1 MWIFD
6 CSTLRFLEVNDAAIN
21 TYGYSKEE
29 FLQMSILDIRLQEN
43 YNDVNSKNLLDPE
56 THTLETRHF
65 YKNRELVDVSVTTF
79 PFSFEGTR
87 SRLVY
92 VGNVTTKKKRESL
105 LEFLN
110 KAGEELSLT
119 LNTQSAIEKVA
130 ELIVPKFA
138 NWFSMNL
145 LRGEMLEPQIIKH
158 EDQEYVRWA
167 IEHSKQNPVSIHDN
181 SIQGHIM
188 RTGES
193 SLVPL
198 ITNELIDASIKDK
211 VHRDVLKGLNLRSS
225 ITVPMKIRNKIIGTV
240 SFIST
245 IEGKQYDQIDLD
257 FAKDFA
263 TRIALTLENARLHE
277 ESQKEIEQRVVAEN
291 KKDEFIGVA
300 SHELKTPMTTINASI
315 QMIDRIYGLDPQ
327 SDSIPLLLEKTKKG
341 VSKLSGLI
349 TELLNVSKIEGGQL
363 KLNKTHF
370 KLSQIV
376 YESCNHVHLLGS
388 HSLKIEGDLELE
400 VFADAQ
406 RLDQVIVNIVNNAV
420 KYSPSNSEIKI
431 LIEGLHDA
439 VKLSVSDQGVGISE
453 EKLPYIFDR
462 YFRVDNSGIQYSGL
476 GLGLYISSEIIR
488 MHGGQ
493 IGVISEPAKG
503 STFWFTLPSNQ

>member
-6 CSTLRFLEVNDAAIN
+6 CSTLRFLEVNDAAVN

-29 FLQMSILDIRLQEN
+29 FLQMSILNIRLKEN
-43 YNDVNSKNLLDPE
+43 YSDVYRFNLLDTE
-56 THTLETRHF
+56 THTIETRHT
-65 YKNRELVDVSVTTF
+65 YKNKELVDVIVTTF
-79 PFSFEGTR
+79 PFRFNGIQG
-87 SRLVY
+87 RLAY

-119 LNTQSAIEKVA
+119 LNTQSAIEKIS

-138 NWFSMNL
+138 NWFSINL
-145 LRGEMLEPQIIKH
+145 LRDEMLEPQIIKH
-158 EDQEYVRWA
+158 EDQEYVSWA
-167 IEHSKQNPVSIHDN
+167 IEHSKRNPVSIHDTG
-181 SIQGHIM
+181 IQGHTM

-193 SLVPL
+193 TLVPL
-198 ITNELIDASIKDK
+198 ITNELIDASIEDIE
-211 VHRDVLKGLNLRSS
+211 HREVLKGLNLRSS
-225 ITVPMKIRNKIIGTV
+225 ITVPMQIRNTIIGTV
-240 SFIST
+240 NFIST
-245 IEGKQYDQIDLD
+245 IEGRQYDQIDLD

-277 ESQKEIEQRVVAEN
+277 ESQKEIEQRIIAEN

-300 SHELKTPMTTINASI
+300 SHELKTPMTTITASI
-315 QMIDRIYGLDPQ
+315 QMIDRIYSIDPQ
-327 SDSIPLLLEKTKKG
+327 SDSIPLLLDKTKKG

-363 KLNKTHF
+363 HLNRKQF
-370 KLSQIV
+370 RLSQIV

-388 HSLKIEGDLELE
+388 HSLKIDGDLELE

-406 RLDQVIVNIVNNAV
+406 RLEQVIVNIVNNAV
-420 KYSPSNSEIKI
+420 KYSASNSEIKI
-431 LIEGLHDA
+431 LIEGFNDD
-439 VKLSVSDQGVGISE
+439 VKLSVTDQGVGIPE

-462 YFRVDNSGIQYSGL
+462 YYRVDNSGIQFSGL
-476 GLGLYISSEIIR
+476 GLGLYISSEIIG
-488 MHGGQ
+488 MHGGE
-493 IGVISEPAKG
+493 IGVVSEPGKG
-503 STFWFTLPSNQ
+503 STFWFTLPSIL

>member
-6 CSTLRFLEVNDAAIN
+6 CSTLRFLEVNDAAVN

-29 FLQMSILDIRLQEN
+29 FLEMSILDIRLREN
-43 YNDVNSKNLLDPE
+43 YSDVNYINLLDTE
-56 THTLETRHF
+56 THTIETRHI
-65 YKNRELVDVSVTTF
+65 YKNKELVDVLVTTF
-79 PFSFEGTR
+79 PFSLKGVK
-87 SRLVY
+87 SRLAY

-119 LNTQSAIEKVA
+119 LNTQSAIETISD
-130 ELIVPKFA
+130 LIVPKFS
-138 NWFSMNL
+138 NWFSINL
-145 LRGEMLEPQIIKH
+145 LRGEMLEPLIIKH

-167 IEHSKQNPVSIHDN
+167 IEHGKRNPASIHDAN
-181 SIQGHIM
+181 IQGHIM

-198 ITNELIDASIKDK
+198 ITNELIDASVPDIE
-211 VHRDVLKGLNLRSS
+211 HREVLKSLNLRSS
-225 ITVPMKIRNKIIGTV
+225 IAVPMKIRDKIIGIV
-240 SFIST
+240 NFIST
-245 IEGKQYDQIDLD
+245 TEGKQYDQIDLD

-277 ESQKEIEQRVVAEN
+277 ESQKEIEQRIIAEN

-315 QMIDRIYGLDPQ
+315 QMIDRIYCLDPQ

-341 VSKLSGLI
+341 VAKLSGLI

-363 KLNKTHF
+363 QLNKTHF
-370 KLSQIV
+370 KLSQVI

-388 HSLKIEGDLELE
+388 HSLKIEGHLELE

-406 RLDQVIVNIVNNAV
+406 RLEQVVVNIVNNAV
-420 KYSPSNSEIKI
+420 KYSSPNSEIKI
-431 LIEGLHDA
+431 IIENLSDG
-439 VKLSVSDQGVGISE
+439 VKLSVTDQGVGIPE

-462 YFRVDNSGIQYSGL
+462 YYRVDNSGIQFSGL

-488 MHGGQ
+488 MHGGE
-493 IGVISEPAKG
+493 IGVSSEPGKG
-503 STFWFTLPSNQ
+503 STFWFTLPSTQ